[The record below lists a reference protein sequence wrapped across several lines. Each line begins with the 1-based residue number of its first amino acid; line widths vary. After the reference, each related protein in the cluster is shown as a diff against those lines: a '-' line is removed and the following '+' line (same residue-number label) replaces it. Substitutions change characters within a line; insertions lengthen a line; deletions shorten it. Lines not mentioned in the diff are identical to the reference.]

1 MDLIDESKTISYIF
15 NSFTLKREQL
25 KPLIDCHFFFASPVD
40 KTERFKRPVVWQ
52 RNYGLKESP
61 LEEEGFIHE
70 FN

>member
-15 NSFTLKREQL
+15 NSFAFKREHL
-25 KPLIDCHFFFASPVD
+25 KPLIDCHFFFITPVD
-40 KTERFKRPVVWQ
+40 KTERFKRSVVWQ

-61 LEEEGFIHE
+61 LEEEGFVHE